1 MRVPGAA
8 LLGTLLIANSA
19 FAQSPEERRLQDL
32 DRACVKAREAKIR
45 EVQRQKVE
53 ACVKEPPE
61 YRAAPKS
68 REDCERYW
76 KDYGWAQGTKGKGA
90 RQHLYSDAPACRR
103 AAEARRKYDSR
114 H

>member
-1 MRVPGAA
+1 MRGPGAA

-32 DRACVKAREAKIR
+32 DRACVKAREAKIG

-76 KDYGWAQGTKGKGA
+76 KDYGWVQGTKGRGT
-90 RQHLYSDAPACRR
+90 RPNLYTDLPACRR
-103 AAEARRKYDSR
+103 AAEARRKYDAR